1 LIVSVGIHAE
11 VSITGQE
18 IASQPDLWPLAAA
31 LAGERAA
38 HLPETGARVGVI
50 GCGTSLYIAQAY
62 AALRERAGLG
72 ETDAFAASEVPPGR
86 RYDVLVAIS
95 RSGTT
100 TEVVHA
106 LQTAGLAGRRL
117 ALVGVAGTPVDTEA
131 DAAIV
136 LDFADEE
143 SVVQTRFATSALTL
157 LRETVEPGA
166 AEAAAAD
173 ARDALAAPLPVAPGE
188 VEQWTFLGRGWTVG
202 LAHEAALKLRES
214 AQAWT
219 EAYPLFE
226 YRHGPISIAAPGRV
240 IWSLGPL
247 DGAVAEELGRTGAT
261 VIAGDHDPLAALVL
275 AQRTAVAA
283 AEARGLDP
291 DRPRNLTRSVVL
303 PDHDVEPS
311 TREASR

>member
-1 LIVSVGIHAE
+1 M
-11 VSITGQE
+11 SITAAE
-18 IASQPDLWPLAAA
+18 IASQPDAWSAAAA
-31 LAGERAA
+31 LAADHAGI
-38 HLPETGARVGVI
+38 LPAPGARVCVI

-62 AALRERAGLG
+62 AGLRERAGQG
-72 ETDAFAASEVPPGR
+72 ETDAFPASELPEGR

-100 TEVVHA
+100 TEV
-106 LQTAGLAGRRL
+106 LQVLDGQRLAQRSL
-117 ALVGVAGTPVDTEA
+117 ALVADGATPVA
-131 DAAIV
+131 DAADGWIA
-136 LDFADEE
+136 LPFADER

-166 AEAAAAD
+166 AAVAAED
-173 ARDALAAPLPVAPGE
+173 ARRALAEPLPVEPAA
-188 VEQWTFLGRGWTVG
+188 VEQWTFLGRGWVNG

-240 IWSLGPL
+240 IWSLAPL
-247 DGAVAEELGRTGAT
+247 DDATVQELEQTGAT
-261 VIAGDHDPLAALVL
+261 VVANGLDPLAALVQC
-275 AQRTAVAA
+275 QRAAVAL

-303 PDHDVEPS
+303 DGGV
-311 TREASR
+311 R

>member
-1 LIVSVGIHAE
+1 
-11 VSITGQE
+11 VSITGEE

-31 LAGERAA
+31 LAGEHTAL
-38 HLPETGARVGVI
+38 LPETGARVGVI

-106 LQTAGLAGRRL
+106 QRTAGLAGRSL
-117 ALVGVAGTPVDTEA
+117 ALVGVAGTPVDIAA

-136 LDFADEE
+136 LDFADER
-143 SVVQTRFATSALTL
+143 SVVQTRFATTALSL
-157 LRETVEPGA
+157 LRAHEGLDLRASVA
-166 AEAAAAD
+166 DAAAALD
-173 ARDALAAPLPVAPGE
+173 APLPVEPG
-188 VEQWTFLGRGWTVG
+188 QADRWAFIGRGWTVG
-202 LAHEAALKLRES
+202 LASEAALKLRES

-219 EAYPLFE
+219 EAYPAFE
-226 YRHGPISIAAPGRV
+226 YRHGPISIA
-240 IWSLGPL
+240 GP
-247 DGAVAEELGRTGAT
+247 GAVVWSFGPADDVLVDARAAGALT
-261 VIAGDHDPLAALVL
+261 VAPDLDPLASLVL
-275 AQRTAVAA
+275 AQRTGVAL
-283 AEARGLDP
+283 AEAAGLDP

-303 PDHDVEPS
+303 SEVPK
-311 TREASR
+311 